1 MEYQL
6 MFSDFLKN
14 LSILKKFLF
23 INLIIFLVIGC
34 LTILYI
40 GNVKPNLI
48 LKKTIKHI
56 QIIDNTID
64 HISRLKV
71 KFEEEDI
78 RKFLFSTRF
87 LFQNLDR
94 VILLDNKFNLVG
106 DTDTLDL
113 DPRSFSNRLGIVQ
126 LEILNQETNKKKIK
140 KKNINKEKTIFL
152 NDVLTNYS
160 KSKNYG
166 KPYSFIQEGYNQFL
180 LTTVKNVRLNGD
192 TIGYLAI
199 SENANDI
206 KSAINERKTFILR
219 TAIFIGIVIFI
230 FSFVLNRYFLK
241 PIKNLVA
248 YTKIIKE
255 KSRKK
260 TNINELKS
268 RNDELGTLSNSLD
281 DMTNELQK
289 RISHAEN
296 FSTDLVHEIR
306 NPLTSLKSAAEILH
320 ETEDRSQRSKLI
332 DILNHDVQRI
342 ERLITDYSQMLK
354 DEVALSKEKMKKINL
369 KLIVRSVV
377 DDFNSIYEAK
387 RGIRINLNDSNNQE
401 EFFINGIE
409 NRIEQI
415 IANLLD
421 NSVSF
426 SDDNKKILV
435 EVYKDDNENIILK
448 VVDEGKGFKE
458 TNTKKIFDR
467 FYSNRPDNFG
477 EHSGLGLN
485 IVKNL
490 VDLHGATIKAS
501 NNIAQKGANIE
512 IVFPKSLSLS

>member
-1 MEYQL
+1 
-6 MFSDFLKN
+6 MFNNFLKS

-23 INLIIFLVIGC
+23 INFIIFIVIGC

-40 GNVKPNLI
+40 SNVKLNLI
-48 LKKTIKHI
+48 LKKTVNHIK
-56 QIIDNTID
+56 IIDNTIN
-64 HISRLKV
+64 HISRLNI

-78 RKFLFSTRF
+78 RGFLFSTRF

-94 VILLDNKFNLVG
+94 VILFDNQFNLVG

-113 DPRSFSNRLGIVQ
+113 DPRSFSNRLDIVE
-126 LEILNQETNKKKIK
+126 LEILNQEVSKKIIEK
-140 KKNINKEKTIFL
+140 NNINNEKTISL
-152 NDVLTNYS
+152 KDILTNYS
-160 KSKNYG
+160 WSKDFG
-166 KPYSFIQEGYNQFL
+166 KPYSFIQKGYNQFL
-180 LTTVKNVRLNGD
+180 LTTVKNVSLEGNN
-192 TIGYLAI
+192 IGYLI
-199 SENANDI
+199 IYENANDI
-206 KSAINERKTFILR
+206 KSAIDERKTFILR

-268 RNDELGTLSNSLD
+268 RNDELGVLSNSLD

-306 NPLTSLKSAAEILH
+306 NPLTSLKSASEIMH
-320 ETEDRSQRSKLI
+320 ETEDPAQRSKLI
-332 DILNHDVQRI
+332 NILNHDVERI

-354 DEVALSKEKMKKINL
+354 DEVALSREKMKIIDL
-369 KLIVRSVV
+369 KLIARSVV
-377 DDFNSIYEAK
+377 DDFNNIYEAK
-387 RGIRINLNDSNNQE
+387 KGIKIILNDPDNQNE
-401 EFFINGIE
+401 YFIKGIE

-421 NSVSF
+421 NSISF
-426 SDDNKKILV
+426 SDDNKEIIV
-435 EVYKDDNENIILK
+435 EIFKNDKKDVIIR
-448 VVDEGKGFKE
+448 VIDEGKGFKE
-458 TNTKKIFDR
+458 TDTKKIFDR
-467 FYSNRPDNFG
+467 FYSNRPDTFG

-490 VDLHGATIKAS
+490 VDLHGAIITAS
-501 NNIAQKGANIE
+501 NNIGHKGANVE
-512 IVFPKSLSLS
+512 IVFPKS

>member
-1 MEYQL
+1 ML
-6 MFSDFLKN
+6 SDFLKS

-23 INLIIFLVIGC
+23 INLIIFVVIGS

-40 GNVKPNLI
+40 GTVKPNLI
-48 LKKTIKHI
+48 KKKTVKHI
-56 QIIDNTID
+56 QIIDNTIE
-64 HISRLKV
+64 HILRLNIEFK
-71 KFEEEDI
+71 EEDV
-78 RKFLFSTRF
+78 RRFLFSTRF

-94 VILLDNKFNLVG
+94 VILFDNQFNLVG

-113 DPRSFSNRLGIVQ
+113 DPRSFSSRLDIVQ
-126 LEILNQETNKKKIK
+126 LEILNEKTSKKIIETK
-140 KKNINKEKTIFL
+140 DINKEKTISL
-152 NDVLTNYS
+152 KDILTNYS
-160 KSKNYG
+160 WSKDYG
-166 KPYSFIQEGYNQFL
+166 KPFTFTQEGYNQFK
-180 LTTVKNVRLNGD
+180 LTTIKNVTKDGNN
-192 TIGYLAI
+192 IGYLAI

-241 PIKNLVA
+241 PIKNLVF
-248 YTKIIKE
+248 YTKTIKE
-255 KSRKK
+255 KRKKK
-260 TNINELKS
+260 TNIDELKS
-268 RNDELGTLSNSLD
+268 RNDELGALSNSLD
-281 DMTNELQK
+281 DMTHELQK

-306 NPLTSLKSAAEILH
+306 NPLTSLKSASEILSD
-320 ETEDRSQRSKLI
+320 TEDQNQRRKLI
-332 DILNHDVQRI
+332 DILNHDVERI

-354 DEVALSKEKMKKINL
+354 DEVALSREKMKTINL
-369 KLIVRSVV
+369 KLIANSVV
-377 DDFNSIYEAK
+377 DDFNNIYEKK
-387 RGIRINLNDSNNQE
+387 RGIKIALNSSNIYE
-401 EFFINGIE
+401 EYFINGIE

-421 NSVSF
+421 NSISF

-435 EVYKDDNENIILK
+435 EIYKDENKRIILK
-448 VVDEGKGFKE
+448 VIDEGKGFKE
-458 TNTKKIFDR
+458 TNTEKIFDR

-490 VDLHGATIKAS
+490 VDLHSATIYAS
-501 NNIAQKGANIE
+501 NNITQKGANVE
-512 IVFPKSLSLS
+512 ITFPKV